1 MVDAMRNNLR
11 RRAYSLLECVMVVGI
26 MTGLV
31 GMAGSLAAWSAR
43 EGRQVTLRIA
53 ACEAVAN
60 ILEDARATGFAS
72 LDEAWASS
80 RKLPESLAGQ
90 MPGSIL
96 KVVVATD
103 PSDSRVKRITATLE
117 LRTAQT
123 SQSRTITMST
133 LVASRGEA
141 RP

>member
-1 MVDAMRNNLR
+1 MRNKVGR
-11 RRAYSLLECVMVVGI
+11 QAYSLLECVMVVGI

-60 ILEDARATGFAS
+60 ILEEARASGFAS
-72 LDEAWASS
+72 LDEAWATS
-80 RKLPESLAGQ
+80 RKLPEKLAGQ
-90 MPGSIL
+90 MPGTIL
-96 KVVVATD
+96 KAVVATD
-103 PSDSRVKRITATLE
+103 PSDNRLKHVTVSLE
-117 LRTAQT
+117 LRTAY
-123 SQSRTITMST
+123 SSHPRNIIMST
-133 LVASRGEA
+133 LVSARGEA